1 MDKIKFSYR
10 TGGVDL
16 KDVCKKWEEE
26 LFSDLIANNEVYLPE
41 DCSNF
46 EDESFIDYMKIR
58 HKLLAL
64 CDIGIIDASECET
77 LSNKFLDIKNAYV
90 KSKKKEVF

>member
-26 LFSDLIANNEVYLPE
+26 LFSDLISNNEVYLPE
-41 DCSNF
+41 DYSNF
-46 EDESFIDYMKIR
+46 EDESFNDYMKIR

-77 LSNKFLDIKNAYV
+77 LSNKFLEIKNAYV